1 MMNCHLQMFAKW
13 LHQQMWSKTLMTF
26 AYSNKCI
33 WLQGSCNGIIFVYM
47 KDQQKAEIAYKVNDE
62 YIKLTIKY

>member
-1 MMNCHLQMFAKW
+1 
-13 LHQQMWSKTLMTF
+13 MTF